1 MTLGD
6 KKLNFKK
13 LLSVFL
19 CITLLISIFS
29 NALFVIAEEI
39 NNKDIVMIGTITE
52 PGTNKVGVII
62 RPDAKREG
70 RVITIADETIVT
82 VTGSK
87 NDLYNEKNSATNKTY
102 IWYAVTYTNGGKTY
116 SGYVR
121 EDMITVTKYT
131 IDKTFEEQLSDFP
144 KSYHEALTILHAQ
157 YPNWAFQADKI
168 NITFNEAI
176 ALESVYP
183 RKLIMDRNAIS
194 WASMGDGW
202 YNWSTGVFATADA
215 NLKGASR
222 EVIAYYM
229 DPRNFLNPNDIF
241 IFMKQSYDAASQN
254 IEGVKKIIAGRK
266 LFENYNDPNDT
277 DYGGD
282 FAAVIMEAGKQSG
295 VSPYIL
301 ASTIIQEQGSEGN
314 ALAKGYDYNGTVVY
328 NFFNVKASG
337 NSSDQIIKNGASY
350 AYNQGWT
357 TRSAAIIG
365 GAKFYGN
372 SYLNRGNSYN
382 PVNPYYNQ
390 DTYFYKNYNI
400 LDKNKIS
407 HQYAQN
413 VADSLS
419 SAKNLRSLYTTD
431 YTTQLVFRIPVYAND
446 SLPKENTFLPENN
459 TKLNNYYLNS
469 IVVDGLTPSFTRY
482 EYNYALRVE
491 GDTTVQVDVP
501 DKATLVSA
509 TTYPLVQGDNTVKIT
524 VKSETGFTNDYIISV
539 NATTPCQ
546 LTLTTGAVK
555 PPRLLGDVDGNG
567 KITISDLVLVRM
579 HLLELTTLKDDNK
592 TAADTDVNGKIT
604 ISDLVLV
611 RMHLLELV
619 NLNKK

>member
-1 MTLGD
+1 M
-6 KKLNFKK
+6 NFKK

-70 RVITIADETIVT
+70 RVLTIADKTVVT

-87 NDLYNEKNSATNKTY
+87 NDLNNEKNSATNKTY
-102 IWYAVTYTNGGKTY
+102 VWYAVTYTNNGQTY
-116 SGYVR
+116 NGYVR

-131 IDKTFEEQLSDFP
+131 IDKTFEEQLKDFP
-144 KSYHEALTILHAQ
+144 ESYHEALTILHAQ

-183 RKLIMDRNAIS
+183 RKLIMDKNAIS

-215 NLKGASR
+215 NLMGASR

-254 IEGVKKIIAGRK
+254 IEGVRKIIAGRK

-277 DYGGD
+277 AYGGD

-314 ALAKGYDYNGTVVY
+314 ALAKGYNYNGTVVY
-328 NFFNVKASG
+328 NFFNIKASG
-337 NSSDQIIKNGASY
+337 NSGDQIIKNGASY
-350 AYNQGWT
+350 AYSQGWT

-372 SYLNRGNSYN
+372 SYLNRGDSYS
-382 PVNPYYNQ
+382 PANPYYNQ
-390 DTYFYKNYNI
+390 DTYFYKNFNI

-419 SAKNLRSLYTTD
+419 SAKNLKSLYTTD
-431 YTTQLVFRIPVYAND
+431 YTTSLVFRIPVYAND
-446 SLPKENTFLPENN
+446 SLPKESTVLPENN
-459 TKLNNYYLNS
+459 AKLNNYYLNN
-469 IVVDGLTPSFTRY
+469 IVVDGLTPSFSRY

-491 GDTTVQVDVP
+491 KDTTVQVNVP
-501 DKATLVSA
+501 DKASLVSA
-509 TTYPLVQGDNTVKIT
+509 TTYPLVQGDNTVRIT
-524 VKSETGFTNDYIISV
+524 VKSETGFTNDYIINV
-539 NATTPCQ
+539 NAATACQ
-546 LTLTTGAVK
+546 LIISTNGAVQTPTVLK
-555 PPRLLGDVDGNG
+555 GDTDGNG

-579 HLLELTTLKDDNK
+579 HLLELTTLKDNAL
-592 TAADTDVNGKIT
+592 TAADTDGNKNIT
-604 ISDLVLV
+604 ISDLVLI
-611 RMHLLELV
+611 RMHLLELID
-619 NLNKK
+619 LNSN